1 MRRRTFLALGL
12 GLFVF
17 SAATLQAQTT
27 TVILVRHSER
37 ADSPDKPDKDPP
49 LSPAGIKRAERLSDY
64 LRNAGVGAIYSTPYA
79 RTRET
84 AQPLA
89 KALGITITETPIE
102 AGQSA
107 AVFAKGLAD
116 RILSENKGKTVL
128 VVGHSNT
135 IPATVA
141 ALGAPPV
148 PAIGEADYGDTY
160 IVQVSAAGKATVIRA
175 KH

>member
-1 MRRRTFLALGL
+1 MKLRKFLALGL
-12 GLFVF
+12 LVLC
-17 SAATLQAQTT
+17 AAALQAQTT

-37 ADSPDKPDKDPP
+37 ADSPDKPETDPP
-49 LSPAGIKRAERLSDY
+49 LSPAGVKRADRLTEY
-64 LRNAGVGAIYSTPYA
+64 LRNAGIGAIYSTPYA

-89 KALGITITETPIE
+89 KALGLTITETPIT
-102 AGQSA
+102 AGKTTAQ
-107 AVFAKGLAD
+107 FAKELAD
-116 RILSENKGKTVL
+116 RILSESKGKTVL

-148 PAIGEADYGDTY
+148 PPIGDADYGDTY
-160 IVQVSAAGKATVIRA
+160 IVQVSADGKATVIRA